1 MVIELLDDIV
11 KTQPVD
17 LSRIYVVGPSMGGY
31 GTWDLLTRQPE
42 RFAAAIPSCGGLAA
56 GQAKRIAAVPVWI
69 FHGNADE
76 AVPVRYSRDAFA
88 ELTASGGTPRYTE
101 YDEGPHHISV
111 YAWTEPGMMEWLF
124 AQKRER

>member
-1 MVIELLDDIV
+1 M
-11 KTQPVD
+11 
-17 LSRIYVVGPSMGGY
+17 R
-31 GTWDLLTRQPE
+31 
-42 RFAAAIPSCGGLAA
+42 
-56 GQAKRIAAVPVWI
+56 
-69 FHGNADE
+69 
-76 AVPVRYSRDAFA
+76 FA